1 MPLLQRVL
9 SPFVE
14 VRREET
20 TGIALM
26 FTYSFLAMTAYN
38 IIQPLTRS
46 KLIQSLGAVNVPW
59 VIFGS
64 GLFIG
69 LLMLGYTRV
78 VSLMPRRWALP
89 ITQIAMAAMM
99 VVFWVLFR
107 QGGDWVSVGF
117 YIWGLLLGVLLIS
130 QFWTLAN
137 GVYDPRQAKRLFGFI
152 GGGVALGGMTG
163 AGLTATLVER
173 LGTNTL
179 LLCSAGTLL
188 ACAAIV
194 TFIVRRNAQ
203 AAEAAAVVDE
213 ERGLSIGR
221 ALALLRESRQI
232 QLIAVVIGFGSL
244 GAALIDQQ
252 LNMAAEVFKGQGEE
266 DSIGAF
272 LAQVRFYL
280 SAAAFVIQVWITP
293 RIHKYLGIGF
303 ALLILPTNLGI
314 TAAIIL
320 LNNALWAPAAASVM
334 DRSFRYTVD
343 KTTREVLFLPL
354 PSALRQEVKPFV
366 DVTVDRVSR
375 GAGAL
380 LMLWLIQPWGL
391 SLAWYQLSIV
401 SLVLT
406 GIWYVMAHFAKREY
420 LASFRRSLETRE
432 MEPAEVR
439 LSGAD
444 LSTIETLVQELSHPQ
459 PARVLYAIDMLES
472 LGKANLVTPLLLYHE
487 ACEVRER
494 ALRAIGAAPTEL
506 SSQWTEQV
514 RRSLSDPHA
523 SVRAA
528 ALGALGAIAHENAAT
543 FARPLLA
550 DPDPRIR
557 ATAAMALAASSEPS
571 CLEVAEATLSE
582 IVSNT
587 GDVTR
592 RARHDVAAA
601 LGNTRDPRFQRLL
614 IPLLYDPFTEVAQ
627 EAMESVRRAGA
638 SDFIFVPTL
647 ISLLH
652 NRHLKGRAREVLV
665 SYGEPVVESLAYFMA
680 DENEDVWIRRH
691 IPSTLALITSQKS
704 VDALAKQLNDPD
716 RFLRYKVIAALG
728 RLRRADDSLKFP
740 AEIIEPLVL
749 REARQFFTYLTL
761 HQNLKSSGKM
771 ADNTLMAAALRQK
784 MRRGRNRLYQLLA
797 LIYPWS
803 DISAAEWTLSHG
815 EPRNRASASEY
826 LDNLLTGSIRKLVMP
841 VVEDLPVEE
850 RVRRANVLIRT
861 RPRDVEE
868 TLLQLINDDDQVISA
883 TAIDMVR
890 TEGLWALA
898 PDIEHV
904 LGHRDVRDW
913 FVFEAASWAL
923 AEQRMPAERRRELW
937 LEPLPAVVLA
947 AQLRGLPL
955 FASVTVDELFR
966 IAAASRQVRHDPG
979 TVLFTERSVPEMLHV
994 LLDGEV
1000 QVTGAGA
1007 PPTGVA
1013 APAALGFAEALQ
1025 SRPMRRTVRTTGVA
1039 VTLALTSEELR
1050 TQLAYNPEMVRGL
1063 FATMMTMRRE
1073 GRSNPVRPTGA
1084 ARELAQLAND
1094 GITPVEKI
1102 LALEHVP
1109 AFAHVSAEEAQ
1120 HLAAITRTV
1129 KMVEGQPLFR
1139 TTEPPT
1145 TWLLLSGEV
1154 QLAATDTHPAA
1165 TAGGGDTIGSFGALA
1180 GPRVGRDA
1188 QVTKAGMALRIDRDE
1203 LFELLGDRPELL
1215 RQMFAGVMDL
1225 ATQEDALRTDA
1236 GADPRRVSPTA
1247 STTSLRIQTV

>member
-1 MPLLQRVL
+1 MSLLPRVL
-9 SPFVE
+9 GAFVE
-14 VRREET
+14 VRKEESV
-20 TGIALM
+20 GVLLM
-26 FTYSFLAMTAYN
+26 FAYSFLAMTAYN

-46 KLIQSLGAVNVPW
+46 NLIASLGAVNVPW

-69 LLMLGYTRV
+69 LLMLAYTRV
-78 VSLMPRRWALP
+78 VSALPRRWALP
-89 ITQIAMAAMM
+89 VTQIGMAGVMLA
-99 VVFWVLFR
+99 FWVLFQR
-107 QGGDWVSVGF
+107 GGDWVSVAF

-163 AGLTATLVER
+163 AALTASLVQT

-179 LLCSAGTLL
+179 LLVSAGTLL

-194 TFIVRRNAQ
+194 LFIVGRNQ
-203 AAEAAAVVDE
+203 RAAAAGAEVEE
-213 ERGLSIGR
+213 ERGVSFAR
-221 ALALLRESRQI
+221 ALGLLRESRQI

-252 LNMAAEVFKGQGEE
+252 LNMAAEVFKGRGET

-303 ALLILPTNLGI
+303 ALLILPTNLGL
-314 TAAIIL
+314 TAVIIL
-320 LNNALWAPAAASVM
+320 LNAALWAPAAASVL

-354 PSALRQEVKPFV
+354 PTALRQEVKPFV

-375 GAGAL
+375 GLGAL
-380 LMLWLIQPWGL
+380 MMLVLIQPWGFAL
-391 SLAWYQLSIV
+391 QWYQLSFV

-406 GIWYVMAHFAKREY
+406 VVWYVMAFRAKREY
-420 LASFRRSLETRE
+420 LVSFRQSIERRDVA
-432 MEPAEVR
+432 PAELR
-439 LSGAD
+439 ISGAD

-472 LGKANLVTPLLLYHE
+472 LGKGNLVTPLLLYHDS
-487 ACEVRER
+487 AEVRER
-494 ALRAIGAAPTEL
+494 TLRAIGAAPSEIAA
-506 SSQWTEQV
+506 QWTEQV
-514 RRSLSDPHA
+514 RRSLSDPQA

-557 ATAAMALAASSEPS
+557 ATAAMALAASSDPAN
-571 CLEVAEATLSE
+571 LDLAEATLSE

-601 LGNTRDPRFQRLL
+601 LAHSRDPRFQRLL
-614 IPLLYDPFTEVAQ
+614 IPLLYDPFTEVAA
-627 EAMESVRRAGA
+627 EAMESVRKAGA

-665 SYGEPVVESLAYFMA
+665 SYGEEVVEPLAYFMA
-680 DENEDVWIRRH
+680 DENEDIWIRRH
-691 IPSTLALITSQKS
+691 IPSTLGLIVSQTS
-704 VDALAKQLNDPD
+704 VDALTKGLNDPD

-728 RLRRADDSLKFP
+728 KLRRANETLKFP
-740 AEIIEPLVL
+740 VETIEPLIIK
-749 REARQFFTYLTL
+749 EARQFYTYLTL
-761 HQNLKSSGKM
+761 HQNLKASGRM

-784 MRRGRNRLYQLLA
+784 MRRGRNRIYQLLA

-803 DISAAEWTLSHG
+803 DISAAEWTLSYG
-815 EPRNRASASEY
+815 EARNRASASEY
-826 LDNLLTGSIRKLVMP
+826 LDNLLTGSIRKMVMP
-841 VVEDLPVEE
+841 VVEDLPHDE

-861 RPRDVEE
+861 RPRDLEE

-890 TEGLWALA
+890 TEGVWSLSA
-898 PDIEHV
+898 DIEHV

-979 TVLFTERSVPEMLHV
+979 SVLFTERSVPEMLHV

-1000 QVTGAGA
+1000 TVTGAGA
-1007 PPTGVA
+1007 PPASVT

-1025 SRPMRRTVRTTGVA
+1025 SRPMRRSVRTSGVA

-1084 ARELAQLAND
+1084 ARELAQLASD

-1129 KMVEGQPLFR
+1129 KMVEGQALFR

-1154 QLAATDTHPAA
+1154 MLAPTDTHPEV
-1165 TAGGGDTIGSFGALA
+1165 TAVGGDTIGSFGALA

-1188 QVTKAGMALRIDRDE
+1188 TVVKGGMALRIDRDE

-1215 RQMFAGVMDL
+1215 RQVFAGVMDL

-1236 GADPRRVSPTA
+1236 GADPRRVAPTA
-1247 STTSLRIQTV
+1247 STTSLRIQAV